1 VIPRKSQ
8 TKCLKTAGLLSVILT
23 AWLAASAPAAPVR
36 VVTWN
41 LQPRD
46 AAAGAADDT
55 SQQAAKVLKELNPD
69 VIILEQV
76 PDLLS
81 CEDLLQALKPADY
94 EVAVF
99 SSFRDRQ
106 TGELSRQQVAILSRE
121 KSTNPSWEMWLGG
134 DATAAP
140 GGFACAVIHLE
151 DRNLGVFAVQLSDA
165 TPPDERARDS
175 AAQQAARETATRELV
190 QQIDALRDSPN
201 AVQALVVGGDFNT
214 TPDDPKLSREMTLV
228 RLEHAG
234 FSNVIA
240 SLPPGKRVTLP
251 GNGKR
256 PDATVDY
263 LFTSEVP
270 RVANVRIVPA
280 SISLHN
286 PVAGDL
292 SFEVPAAVQAAV
304 PAPPAPPMPTAPV
317 QAATPPPPVGEH
329 SAAGPAVSADAVPQA
344 ADVSSPSADMPPSLA
359 EFWQTLVKEIG
370 LENIRW
376 LEGLLAGGII
386 LTAAGFRLLARRS
399 HEAARLAASGAGE
412 VLVMAPLAQTGSA
425 AEITPVVRIQAPA
438 PADAQ
443 SWQRRAEEAER
454 RADQATDAV
463 RRGVVGHLSQWLK
476 GGLARRLVSD
486 RAQLLEAQRMAAL
499 KIQVVDERLTKV
511 EQHIQQRT
519 REYEARIGDLEKE
532 LAEAKEEN
540 RELIR
545 EKIAQVRAEMERE
558 RARLL
563 QHARVNA

>member
-1 VIPRKSQ
+1 VIPQKTQEPRW
-8 TKCLKTAGLLSVILT
+8 KTAGLGIVLLM
-23 AWLAASAPAAPVR
+23 ALAAPAPAAPVR
-36 VVTWN
+36 VITWN
-41 LQPRD
+41 LLPRD
-46 AAAGAADDT
+46 AAGGADSTA
-55 SQQAAKVLKELNPD
+55 QEAARALKEMNPD

-106 TGELSRQQVAILSRE
+106 TGELSRRQVAILSRE
-121 KSTNPSWEMWLGG
+121 KSSNPAWDSWQGEG
-134 DATAAP
+134 AAAAP
-140 GGFACAVIHLE
+140 GGFASAVIHLE

-165 TPPDERARDS
+165 SPPDERERDS
-175 AAQQAARETATRELV
+175 AAQQAAREGATRQLV
-190 QQIDALRDSPN
+190 QQIDNLRDSPA
-201 AVQALVVGGDFNT
+201 AVRAVVVAGDFNT

-234 FSNVIA
+234 FSNVFA
-240 SLPPGKRVTLP
+240 DLPPGKRVTLP

-263 LFTSEVP
+263 LFTSGIA
-270 RVANVRIVPA
+270 RVENIQIVPA
-280 SISLHN
+280 TASLHN

-292 SFEVPAAVQAAV
+292 NFDTPAVVPAVVPAPAVQA
-304 PAPPAPPMPTAPV
+304 APV
-317 QAATPPPPVGEH
+317 QAAAPPPVVLPAPVKEVAPATTE
-329 SAAGPAVSADAVPQA
+329 AAA
-344 ADVSSPSADMPPSLA
+344 AQPDEPPSLA
-359 EFWQTLVKEIG
+359 TFWQTLVKEIG
-370 LENIRW
+370 MENVWW
-376 LEGLLAGGII
+376 LEGLLAGGIV
-386 LTAAGFRLLARRS
+386 LTVAGFWLLARKTR
-399 HEAARLAASGAGE
+399 EAARLAATGGLSASGAGE
-412 VLVMAPLAQTGSA
+412 VLIMAPLAQTGA
-425 AEITPVVRIQAPA
+425 AADVAPVVRLQAPVTSE
-438 PADAQ
+438 AQ

-454 RADQATDAV
+454 RADQATDAM
-463 RRGVVGHLSQWLK
+463 RRGVVGQLSRWLR

-486 RAQLLEAQRMAAL
+486 RAQLLEAQRTAAL

-519 REYEARIGDLEKE
+519 REYESRIGELEKE
-532 LAEAKEEN
+532 LAEAQEEN

-563 QHARVNA
+563 QHARATA